1 MCVALGSPSVDE
13 NGNKISTRGEMID
26 SKNLYEWAFNSL
38 SMKDVL
44 NSEDAV
50 GEIDLKYAW
59 NKDKLLLV
67 PAKNYSTIMPDSVD
81 VSSIIL
87 TKNVPEEIEAPVKKG
102 QKIGTATLS
111 YAGQDLA
118 TVDLVA
124 AESVE
129 RSELLHSADTVKSI
143 FTSTWFLVIA
153 GIILFLL
160 LIYVVL
166 ALIYNR
172 KKKNLRKIKK
182 YRRM

>member
-1 MCVALGSPSVDE
+1 
-13 NGNKISTRGEMID
+13 MID
-26 SKNLYEWAFNSL
+26 SKNLYEWAFNGL

-166 ALIYNR
+166 ALI
-172 KKKNLRKIKK
+172 L
-182 YRRM
+182 